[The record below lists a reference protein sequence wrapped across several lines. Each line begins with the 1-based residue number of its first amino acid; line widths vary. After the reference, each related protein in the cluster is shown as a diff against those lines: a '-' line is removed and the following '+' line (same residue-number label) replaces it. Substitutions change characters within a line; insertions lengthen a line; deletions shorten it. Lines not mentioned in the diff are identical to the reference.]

1 MSFQSGAHDTVV
13 GLSQAPTAIPA
24 QKTAFDLYRWTVVLL
39 LCVAFIVAYVD
50 RQNLSFAVTEAN
62 FKKFFS
68 ITERDRGVLNSAF
81 FWSYTL
87 LQVPAGMLVDRFGV
101 KKPFAAC
108 FLLWSVVSGLTAWAT
123 SIPQLFLLRLVLGA
137 GEAVNTPAGIRWIR
151 LNFAKS
157 RHGFVM
163 GLYQASAKVGPAVG
177 APLSAFLLAKYG
189 WQNMFLI
196 LGFGALVWLVP
207 WLLIVKDN
215 DRELEKQ
222 VVKQAETGRLTM
234 KQLMTNRVTWGVII
248 GSFCYQYFN
257 YFCLLDLPSY
267 FAERWSL
274 DLKSNGAYTGFSYLG
289 FAIVATTAG
298 FAADALI
305 RRGRDMVATRKA
317 FIIAGFLIA
326 STSLAGTFTTSQ
338 PLALGIAIL
347 SLSGLGLATG
357 NYWALTPAMLP
368 GAPAGRLAAIQN
380 TAANLPG
387 VVVPLLTS
395 YLRDTTG
402 GWNAPLIAV
411 FCFLMLGIAAYVFM
425 VRKEY
430 APK

>member
-1 MSFQSGAHDTVV
+1 
-13 GLSQAPTAIPA
+13 LSQAPTAAPE
-24 QKTAFDLYRWTVVLL
+24 QKTTFDVYRWSVVLL
-39 LCVAFIVAYVD
+39 LCVAFIVAYFD
-50 RQNLSFAVTEAN
+50 RQNLSFALTEPN
-62 FKKFFS
+62 FKSFFG
-68 ITERDRGVLNSAF
+68 ITEPDRGLLNSAF

-87 LQVPAGMLVDRFGV
+87 LQVPAGLLVDRFGV
-101 KKPFAAC
+101 KRPFAAC
-108 FLLWSVVSGLTAWAT
+108 FLLWSIVSGLTAWAT
-123 SIPQLFLLRLVLGA
+123 SIPQLFFLRFVLGA

-163 GLYQASAKVGPAVG
+163 GLYQASAKVGPALG
-177 APLSAFLLAKYG
+177 APVSAFLLVNYG
-189 WQNMFLI
+189 WQNMFI
-196 LGFGALVWLVP
+196 VLGFGALIWLLP
-207 WLLIVKDN
+207 WLLVVKDN

-222 VVKQAETGRLTM
+222 VVKASDTGRLSM
-234 KQLMTNRVTWGVII
+234 KQLLSSRVTWGIII

-267 FAERWSL
+267 FSERWGL
-274 DLKSNGAYTGFSYLG
+274 NLKDNGAFTGFSYLG
-289 FAIVATTAG
+289 FAIVATAAG
-298 FAADALI
+298 FAADSLI
-305 RRGRDMVATRKA
+305 RRGADMVKTRKA
-317 FIIAGFLIA
+317 FIITGFVIA
-326 STSLAGTFTTSQ
+326 STSLIGAYTTSQ
-338 PLALGIAIL
+338 PLALGIAIF

-395 YLRDTTG
+395 YLRDVTG
-402 GWNAPLIAV
+402 GWTAPLIAV

>member
-1 MSFQSGAHDTVV
+1 MQDTR
-13 GLSQAPTAIPA
+13 
-24 QKTAFDLYRWTVVLL
+24 FDTYRWSVVLL
-39 LCVAFIVAYVD
+39 LCIAFIVAYFD
-50 RQNLSFAVTEAN
+50 RQNLSFALTEPN
-62 FKKFFS
+62 FKVFFG
-68 ITERDRGVLNSAF
+68 IQEVDRGLLNSAF

-87 LQVPAGMLVDRFGV
+87 LQIPAGWLVDRFGV
-101 KKPFAAC
+101 KRPFAVC
-108 FLLWSVVSGLTAWAT
+108 FLVWSVVSGLTAWAT
-123 SIPQLFLLRLVLGA
+123 SIPQLFLLRLALGA

-151 LNFAKS
+151 LNFSKGK
-157 RHGFVM
+157 HGFVM
-163 GLYQASAKVGPAVG
+163 GLYQASAKIGPAMG
-177 APLSAFLLAKYG
+177 APVSAFLLRDYG
-189 WQNMFLI
+189 WQNMFMI
-196 LGFGALVWLVP
+196 LGFGALLWLIP

-222 VVKQAETGRLTM
+222 VVTKAESGRLTFG
-234 KQLMTNRVTWGVII
+234 QLMTNRVTWGVII

-267 FAERWSL
+267 FAEKWGLNLRE
-274 DLKSNGAYTGFSYLG
+274 NGAYTGFSYLG
-289 FAIVATTAG
+289 FAIVAIASG
-298 FAADALI
+298 YAADFLI
-305 RRGRDMVATRKA
+305 RRGFDLVKTRKA
-317 FIIAGFLIA
+317 FIVAGFAIA
-326 STSLAGTFTTSQ
+326 STSLIGAYSESQ
-338 PLALGIAIL
+338 TVALGIAIF

-395 YLRDTTG
+395 YLRQATG
-402 GWNAPLIAV
+402 GWTAPLIAV
-411 FCFLMLGIAAYVFM
+411 FCFLMLGIAAYVFL